1 MKILITFLGI
11 IMFVI
16 GNFLMNA
23 YDSEFLDNIGLL
35 LLLGGIFF
43 VIVGFIV

>member
-1 MKILITFLGI
+1 MKILITLIGI
-11 IMFVI
+11 VSFVV

-35 LLLGGIFF
+35 LLLGGIFC